1 MEERFIGQRVRR
13 KEDRR
18 LLTGAGRFVA
28 DLKLEGTLDAAF
40 LRSSFAHARIRALDT
55 AAACSM
61 DATVKLLTAADIEG
75 AIEPFTRF
83 VDQEHTPPQ
92 LEEAVRPVVKPCPI
106 EVLASDRVRYVGQPI
121 AVVVASS
128 RYEAEDVVETIDVDY
143 EPLEVLVDP
152 EKALGAGAPQI
163 HEHLGD
169 NLQAHFEVNV
179 GDVDTAFDEAAL
191 TLSMKLRT
199 PRGAANP
206 METRGVLASHD
217 AARGEMTIWMST
229 QVPYMVR
236 TRVAEML
243 HLDEDKIRVITPEVG
258 GGFGPKVNVYPE
270 DILIPYLA
278 MILGRPVRWIEDRRE
293 HLLSTAHSRD
303 Q

>member
-169 NLQAHFEVNV
+169 NLQAH
-179 GDVDTAFDEAAL
+179 
-191 TLSMKLRT
+191 
-199 PRGAANP
+199 
-206 METRGVLASHD
+206 
-217 AARGEMTIWMST
+217 
-229 QVPYMVR
+229 
-236 TRVAEML
+236 
-243 HLDEDKIRVITPEVG
+243 
-258 GGFGPKVNVYPE
+258 
-270 DILIPYLA
+270 
-278 MILGRPVRWIEDRRE
+278 
-293 HLLSTAHSRD
+293 
-303 Q
+303 